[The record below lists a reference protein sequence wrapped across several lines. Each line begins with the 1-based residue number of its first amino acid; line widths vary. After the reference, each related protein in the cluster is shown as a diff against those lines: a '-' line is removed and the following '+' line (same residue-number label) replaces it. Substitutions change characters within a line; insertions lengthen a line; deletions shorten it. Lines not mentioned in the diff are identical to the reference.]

1 MQSAAE
7 IYDSA
12 EAFGD
17 EAAGLGDGY
26 SSEAADGY
34 DVADLVA
41 DAAADFHAEND
52 ASGDDDDA
60 SGVSAE
66 DAQGWYQAA
75 VDAGAMHA
83 DGEAAEDFALG
94 MRTGD
99 AGFFKKAFKKLKK
112 AASRVASTVGKVAR
126 VAAPLTGVLKTVA
139 AFVPGAGTAVAAALS
154 AADSLAQGK
163 SLSQIAVDA
172 AKGALPGGPL
182 AQGVFNAAVQVARG
196 RNLTEA
202 AIAAARAN
210 VPPQALATFDMAMG
224 AALKSRAGQA
234 ALPGK
239 IRRISRR
246 LIRSDARGL
255 DLNDAAALACCTPD
269 EAAEAL
275 GSVTAAVQRIARGG
289 SPTLLRS
296 PAHLRRAIKAGN
308 IGPDAALKAFGS
320 YAAPWQNRERRGVHV
335 VARGP
340 RGTVRRIGGAFE
352 RARPT
357 ALAPA
362 ELHALLAHVPNL
374 RQMGKGG
381 LARLFRGADAQ
392 GLEPNGDKYVVE
404 NGDYASK
411 IATKLVNAPS
421 RWKELVAANP
431 NKKRAADGN
440 FATLYAGERLD
451 VPASWQKPAAAPP
464 PPPPAPPTGSP
475 PVVVTTTP
483 PAGLPP
489 FPPPGTGPDIP
500 GWNTPPTSTPP
511 GTLPTGHVRS
521 ADGGALPAGSQS
533 NPFGPTKIAYRLS
546 PGDYPVKV
554 AQKFSRPGPD
564 VAWRD
569 LRGANPAKKLNK
581 DGTFEVFA
589 TGEVVNIPDAW
600 VKASTTGTTTTKPPT
615 TTPPSTTPPAPPS
628 PPKLEDLLPP
638 GALPPGTL
646 PPGLPPIPGG
656 LPPIPG
662 GLPPIPGGLPPIP
675 TPGGETPWSPPQKMP
690 PGEIPAVTP
699 PPGAGG
705 ESAQAKAI
713 LAMYQAKNIATV
725 PAPVPPLGSLPTD
738 MSPAWDARAQTV
750 CRTFQAQNGLTP
762 TGQVDDLTYQAL
774 RAWAAAQLAA
784 PGTPPVVVGPATPG
798 GTPAKEGG
806 SSSSGGGGAAAAALL
821 IAAAAA
827 FLK

>member
-52 ASGDDDDA
+52 ASDGDDDA
-60 SGVSAE
+60 SGVSVE

-112 AASRVASTVGKVAR
+112 AASRVASTVGKVIR

-139 AFVPGAGTAVAAALS
+139 AFVPGAGTAVSAALS

-210 VPPQALATFDMAMG
+210 VPPTALATFDMAMG

-320 YAAPWQNRERRGVHV
+320 YAAPWQHRERRGVHV

-431 NKKRAADGN
+431 GKKRAADGN

-511 GTLPTGHVRS
+511 TGTPPSSSLAWVRS
-521 ADGGALPAGSQS
+521 SDRGALPAGSQT
-533 NPFGPTKIAYRLS
+533 NPFGPTAVAYRLS
-546 PGDYPVKV
+546 PGDYPVRV
-554 AQKFSRPGPD
+554 AQKFGRPAPD
-564 VAWRD
+564 TAWRD

-589 TGEVVNIPDAW
+589 SGEVVNIPDGW
-600 VKASTTGTTTTKPPT
+600 ITRPTGGLTPGKDDLPPAPPKPPV
-615 TTPPSTTPPAPPS
+615 PPS

-638 GALPPGTL
+638 GVLPPGTIPTTL
-646 PPGLPPIPGG
+646 PPVPH
-656 LPPIPG
+656 
-662 GLPPIPGGLPPIP
+662 GLPPIP
-675 TPGGETPWSPPQKMP
+675 TPPIDGIPPWISTPPKPDL
-690 PGEIPAVTP
+690 PAVTP

-750 CRTFQAQNGLTP
+750 CRIFQGQNNLTP

-798 GTPAKEGG
+798 GTPAKDGG